1 MTKGLIIIFLQ
12 LMAVCATM
20 YIIISYYPRHGVV
33 AYNCSIAEISP
44 DFPLDVKKEC
54 REKKCRKN

>member
-1 MTKGLIIIFLQ
+1 
-12 LMAVCATM
+12 MAVCATM